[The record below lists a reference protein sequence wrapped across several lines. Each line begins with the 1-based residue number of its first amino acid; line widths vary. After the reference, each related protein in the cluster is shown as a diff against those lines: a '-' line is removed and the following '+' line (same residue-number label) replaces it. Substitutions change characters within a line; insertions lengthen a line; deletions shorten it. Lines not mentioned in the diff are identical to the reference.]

1 MHAHP
6 PSHLSRGERGGLERA
21 NIRFFNSMSKFLL
34 LYLKEKFHISLIFNT
49 KYFQRQKNHTFF
61 IFFLA
66 DSEKCRTFAGAKTEV
81 P

>member
-1 MHAHP
+1 
-6 PSHLSRGERGGLERA
+6 
-21 NIRFFNSMSKFLL
+21 MSKFLL
-34 LYLKEKFHISLIFNT
+34 LYLKVEFHILLIFST